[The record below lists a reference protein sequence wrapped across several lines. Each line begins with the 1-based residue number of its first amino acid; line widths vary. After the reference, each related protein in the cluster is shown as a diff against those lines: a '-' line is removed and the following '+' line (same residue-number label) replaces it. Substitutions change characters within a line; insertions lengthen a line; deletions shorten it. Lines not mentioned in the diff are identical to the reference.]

1 MVTKNFVQFINH
13 ASILVSNSNK
23 SILTDPWYSGSVFDN
38 GWNLLFE
45 NSTEKIIEILQTV
58 DYIWISHEHPDHFS
72 IKFIKDYEKVLKE
85 RNIKFIFQKTKDK
98 RVVSF
103 LKKMKFETLEL
114 ENNKLLNI
122 DKNFSLK
129 IQKCDFYDSALILK
143 INDKTIFNIN
153 DCPLK
158 SKSDIEGFKKKYGQ
172 CDYLFTQFSYAA
184 WKGGK
189 NNSGWRDF
197 AAREKIQTLKNQSEI
212 FGSKFT
218 IPFAS
223 FIKFS
228 DNYNNYLNDSINT
241 PNIIIKKCKDLNS
254 KIIFLEPYQIFDLDN
269 PKEDTQG
276 YNFWNKIYEN
286 RINFDTISNNKIYEF
301 ETLKESFNI
310 YQKRIF
316 ENNSKSLIFILSKLK
331 FFQFFQPIIIELKDI
346 NKIIEVDIANN
357 IFKEVNKEPDI
368 EMYSRSLNL
377 IFIQD
382 FGFDTLTV
390 NGCFEERKKNAFAKI
405 SKCFAIG
412 NLNNLGIRLNYL
424 IIFNISVI
432 ILFLKKLLYIK
443 KKLA

>member
-1 MVTKNFVQFINH
+1 MEFI
-13 ASILVSNSNK
+13 IRK
-23 SILTDPWYSGSVFDN
+23 FCR
-38 GWNLLFE
+38 
-45 NSTEKIIEILQTV
+45 KIRNLQTV

-72 IKFIKDYEKVLKE
+72 IKFIKDYEKVLKK

-98 RVVSF
+98 RLSLF
-103 LKKMKFETLEL
+103 KKMKFETLEL

-143 INDKTIFNIN
+143 VNDKTIFNIN

-241 PNIIIKKCKDLNS
+241 PNIIIKKCKDLIQNN
-254 KIIFLEPYQIFDLDN
+254 FLEPYQIFDLDN
-269 PKEDTQG
+269 PKEDTKVITFG
-276 YNFWNKIYEN
+276 I
-286 RINFDTISNNKIYEF
+286 
-301 ETLKESFNI
+301 
-310 YQKRIF
+310 
-316 ENNSKSLIFILSKLK
+316 K
-331 FFQFFQPIIIELKDI
+331 FMRIELI
-346 NKIIEVDIANN
+346 
-357 IFKEVNKEPDI
+357 
-368 EMYSRSLNL
+368 L
-377 IFIQD
+377 IQ
-382 FGFDTLTV
+382 L
-390 NGCFEERKKNAFAKI
+390 
-405 SKCFAIG
+405 
-412 NLNNLGIRLNYL
+412 
-424 IIFNISVI
+424 VI
-432 ILFLKKLLYIK
+432 IKFMN
-443 KKLA
+443 